1 MVLDLFVAGIAI
13 ILVAFATNIR
23 GSGSTGYLG
32 VALYQIVTFSTTL
45 QTLVTEWTQVEMA
58 LGAISRV
65 RTYILD
71 AKDENLP
78 NETGHV
84 SDKWPAKGA
93 IVFNA
98 ICGRTGSGKSSL
110 VSTLLRMLELQSGS
124 ICVDD
129 IDISTITRQAVRARF
144 NSLPQDPFFLQGT
157 VRENLD
163 PLRVA
168 TDERLVQALQSV
180 RLWDF
185 CESRGGLD
193 EDMNEGTLS
202 HGQRQ
207 LFCLVRAVINPS
219 SVLIM
224 DEVGGS
230 VDADT
235 DALIHEV
242 LRKEFEACT
251 VIAVVHK
258 LHTTLDFDRFVVLN
272 KGRIVEEGPPR
283 ELLERPGSL
292 FKALYDSMQTD
303 ER

>member
-1 MVLDLFVAGIAI
+1 MVLDLFVARIAI

-45 QTLVTEWTQVEMA
+45 QTLVAEWTQVEMA
-58 LGAISRV
+58 LGAS
-65 RTYILD
+65 YQSY
-71 AKDENLP
+71 ENLP

-93 IVFNA
+93 IVSNGVTASYDPSTDPVLKDINLSITPGEKVA
-98 ICGRTGSGKSSL
+98 ICRTGSGKSSL
-110 VSTLLRMLELQSGS
+110 VSTLLRMLEFQSGS

-129 IDISTITRQAVRARF
+129 IDISTITRQAVRSRF

-168 TDERLVQALQSV
+168 TGERLVEALQSV
-180 RLWDF
+180 RIWDF

-207 LFCLVRAVINPS
+207 LFCLVRAVINPG

-224 DEVGGS
+224 Q
-230 VDADT
+230 
-235 DALIHEV
+235 
-242 LRKEFEACT
+242 
-251 VIAVVHK
+251 
-258 LHTTLDFDRFVVLN
+258 
-272 KGRIVEEGPPR
+272 
-283 ELLERPGSL
+283 RPHYG
-292 FKALYDSMQTD
+292 
-303 ER
+303 

>member
-1 MVLDLFVAGIAI
+1 MP
-13 ILVAFATNIR
+13 
-23 GSGSTGYLG
+23 SGRRLKW
-32 VALYQIVTFSTTL
+32 LL
-45 QTLVTEWTQVEMA
+45 ER
-58 LGAISRV
+58 AISRV

-71 AKDENLP
+71 TKDENLP

-93 IVFNA
+93 IVSNGVTASYDPSTDPVLKDINLSITPGEKVA
-98 ICGRTGSGKSSL
+98 ICRTGSGKSSL
-110 VSTLLRMLELQSGS
+110 VSTLLRMLEFQSGS

-129 IDISTITRQAVRARF
+129 IDISTITRQAVRSRF

-168 TDERLVQALQSV
+168 TGERLVEALQSV
-180 RLWDF
+180 RIWDF

-207 LFCLVRAVINPS
+207 LFCLVRAVINPG

-224 DEVGGS
+224 Q
-230 VDADT
+230 
-235 DALIHEV
+235 
-242 LRKEFEACT
+242 
-251 VIAVVHK
+251 
-258 LHTTLDFDRFVVLN
+258 
-272 KGRIVEEGPPR
+272 
-283 ELLERPGSL
+283 RPHYG
-292 FKALYDSMQTD
+292 
-303 ER
+303 